1 MAQCGCA
8 CVVTLLGDAPE
19 LVNGNELDFQTFTR
33 LSTDSKVEQIEDSH
47 LRVGH
52 IGCLS
57 FCIRLLLHEQ
67 LWKVIRN

>member
-57 FCIRLLLHEQ
+57 IASARAILESHSKLKC
-67 LWKVIRN
+67 